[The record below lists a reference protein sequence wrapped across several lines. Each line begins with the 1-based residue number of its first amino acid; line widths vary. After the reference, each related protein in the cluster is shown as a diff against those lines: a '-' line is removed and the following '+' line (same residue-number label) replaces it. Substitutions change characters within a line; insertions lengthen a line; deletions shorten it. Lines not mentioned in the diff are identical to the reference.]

1 MKTDGGPAA
10 AAASGIAKQIKA
22 RMDFMEAPS
31 LRKPVFSPHFHSALA
46 CLASFAFV
54 CAAASAQTTAPSTV
68 PGPVPVRVIEI
79 DGPIVPSLVGKIRAA
94 LEPIDAD
101 RFPAGAIVLLDTPG
115 GDGLAAME
123 IGRIV
128 RAAKAHVLVRVR
140 CASACVYILAGGV
153 VRGVARDRAIA
164 IHKPRLTTF
173 VKGIGLVDVNAAS
186 NPRAAQ
192 ALEAGDRRSREY
204 FKEMGMPDSLYTA
217 MMAAPSDQ
225 TRYLELAEL
234 PALGLAGVDPA
245 YRVARAGAAAARY
258 RISEDDFVRRTDEVA
273 QKCLV
278 DKLSGRDLVRCY
290 SRVLQTGG

>member
-1 MKTDGGPAA
+1 MAT
-10 AAASGIAKQIKA
+10 
-22 RMDFMEAPS
+22 
-31 LRKPVFSPHFHSALA
+31 
-46 CLASFAFV
+46 
-54 CAAASAQTTAPSTV
+54 AQTAVPSTV
-68 PGPVPVRVIEI
+68 PAPSPVRVIEI
-79 DGPIVPSLVGKIRAA
+79 DGPIMPSLVGKIRAA
-94 LEPIDAD
+94 LEPIDSE
-101 RFPAGAIVLLDTPG
+101 RFPAGAIVLLDSPG

-123 IGRIV
+123 VGRIV

-173 VKGIGLVDVNAAS
+173 VKGIGVVDINSAS
-186 NPRAAQ
+186 NPKAAQ

-204 FKEMGMPDSLYTA
+204 FKEMGMPDSLYPA

-225 TRYLELAEL
+225 ARYLELAEL

-245 YRVARAGAAAARY
+245 YRAARAAAAAAHY
-258 RISEDDFVRRTDEVA
+258 RISEDEFVHRTNEVA

-290 SRVLQTGG
+290 SRLLQTGG